1 MKGLLMKDLMFI
13 KNQKV
18 FLFVLAG
25 LCIYFLISGQET
37 SFVLAYASSM
47 FATLVIST
55 VSYDE
60 QDNGMSYL
68 FTFPISR
75 NMYVMEKYVF
85 GILMS
90 GAAVLVGGCFMLALA
105 VVKSLPYSPEEI
117 LTLMSASLLVPV
129 FLISFLM
136 PIVIKFGTEK
146 SRAVFLLTFG
156 GLLLVCYSVKQIAD
170 AFGVDIWA
178 RVEQFVQADTTVA
191 VAVIVAL
198 AAGIF
203 AASYG
208 ISVGIMRRKQF

>member
-1 MKGLLMKDLMFI
+1 M
-13 KNQKV
+13 
-18 FLFVLAG
+18 
-25 LCIYFLISGQET
+25 
-37 SFVLAYASSM
+37 LAYASSM

-75 NMYVMEKYVF
+75 NMYVMEKYLF

-90 GAAVLVGGCFMLALA
+90 GAAVLAGGCFMLVLA

-136 PIVIKFGTEK
+136 PIVMKFGTEK
-146 SRAVFLLTFG
+146 SRAVFLLAFG
-156 GLLLVCYSVKQIAD
+156 GILLVCYSVKQIAD
-170 AFGVDIWA
+170 VLGVDIWE
-178 RVEQFVQADTTVA
+178 RVEQFVQADTMVA
-191 VAVIVAL
+191 VTVIVIL
-198 AAGIF
+198 AAGMF
-203 AASYG
+203 AASYA

>member
-1 MKGLLMKDLMFI
+1 MKDLMFI